1 MGEGRPKGVHAL
13 AILPGLTH
21 YNLGI
26 SPLFA
31 MVTLDFLDG
40 SSGLG

>member
-1 MGEGRPKGVHAL
+1 L

-26 SPLFA
+26 SPLFSA
-31 MVTLDFLDG
+31 VTLSFLEQPEA
-40 SSGLG
+40 